1 MPNETRITEQEIRSH
16 IVENETEDASDKL
29 LQVAGQYEF
38 PELEDKL
45 SLVSSNW
52 ETYESNK
59 LTGTASFEDLNEEK
73 SRIESS
79 VLSLNRVIF
88 EKLNRAGEAA
98 NPAIKEELNKKGI
111 SEDKFKTQVFVLMLL
126 SKIIIIGWIFHH
138 KSTGGL
144 SSEHALSIIA
154 LLLPVL
160 SVYLGA
166 MFDDFLKDKYISE
179 KKKASPFVKNS
190 VKYITYF
197 LFFTYTL
204 LILNVIGNQATG
216 EYCSQVV
223 NVDGT
228 DYCIGLETMNKWIGL
243 IESGLGI
250 YLGKIVFSF
259 FKKEKA

>member
-16 IVENETEDASDKL
+16 IVENETKNAIEKL
-29 LQVAGQYEF
+29 LQVASQYEF

-45 SLVSSNW
+45 TLVSSNW
-52 ETYESNK
+52 ETYRSNK

-73 SRIESS
+73 SRVESS
-79 VLSLNRVIF
+79 ILSLNRTIF
-88 EKLNRAGEAA
+88 EKLDRAGVVA
-98 NPAIKEELNKKGI
+98 NPATKEALNKKGI
-111 SEDKFKTQVFVLMLL
+111 SEDKFKTQVFVFMLL
-126 SKIIIIGWIFHH
+126 SKVIIIGWIFFH

-166 MFDDFLKDKYISE
+166 MLDDFLKDKYVSD

-190 VKYITYF
+190 VKYTTYF
-197 LFFTYTL
+197 LFLAYTL
-204 LILNVIGNQATG
+204 LILNVIGNQAAG

-228 DYCIGLETMNKWIGL
+228 DYCIGLETMNKWLGL
-243 IESGLGI
+243 IEAGLGI

-259 FKKEKA
+259 FKREKA